1 MNIKEI
7 FFSYQAEGP
16 YIGCPTVFVRFAGCN
31 LSCYYCDTKYAK
43 KVLSKDKVE
52 INVAVKK
59 VLEYVKKYRP
69 EFISLTGGEPLLQK
83 DLLLFIKEIIRNC
96 KVKIY
101 LETNASLLEQFEKI
115 AGLIDICAIN
125 VKIPDDDLNKKNTLR
140 EAEKVISLC
149 KNKNKEFFIKMVV
162 CGKVLYKK
170 NTLKKICHLLR
181 NTKPQILVLQ
191 PETSALKK
199 RSKKLF
205 FNLVEIFRNAKKYVP
220 SIHIIP
226 QLHRTL
232 YYIK

>member
-31 LSCYYCDTKYAK
+31 LSCCYCDTKYAK
-43 KVLSKDKVE
+43 KVSSKDKVE
-52 INVAVKK
+52 LNVAVKK

-83 DLLLFIKEIIRNC
+83 DLPFFIKEIIKNC
-96 KVKIY
+96 RVKIY
-101 LETNASLLEQFEKI
+101 LETNASSLNQFEKI
-115 AGLIDICAIN
+115 IDLIDVCAVN

-149 KNKNKEFFIKMVV
+149 KNKNKKFFIKMVV
-162 CGKVLYKK
+162 CGRAWYKK
-170 NTLKKICHLLR
+170 NTLKKICHLLK
-181 NTKPQILVLQ
+181 NAKPKILVLQ

-199 RSKKLF
+199 RNRKLF
-205 FNLVEIFRNAKKYVP
+205 FNLVEIFRKAKRYVP